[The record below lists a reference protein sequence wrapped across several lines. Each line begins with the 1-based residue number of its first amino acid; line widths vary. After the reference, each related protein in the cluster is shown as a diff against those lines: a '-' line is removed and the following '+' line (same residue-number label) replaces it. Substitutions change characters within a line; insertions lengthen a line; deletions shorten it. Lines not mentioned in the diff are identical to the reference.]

1 MAFEDKKAEIGLL
14 LTRMRNEPENR
25 RELYQL
31 IMQQLNELK
40 AYGMPLPD
48 DLVRLEEGLEVEFL
62 QDEDG
67 SS

>member
-1 MAFEDKKAEIGLL
+1 
-14 LTRMRNEPENR
+14 MRNEPENR

-48 DLVRLEEGLEVEFL
+48 DLVRLEEGLEAGFL
-62 QDEDG
+62 RDEDG